1 MESSLPGTYIIA
13 MILKLV
19 HVTLYYVC
27 YDAIIMKLVPLV
39 CLHIYSEAF
48 YMRSHVPETYCMRS
62 HVPETYCMR
71 SYVLIS

>member
-1 MESSLPGTYIIA
+1 MESSLPGNYVIA
-13 MILKLV
+13 MILKSV

-27 YDAIIMKLVPLV
+27 YNAIIIKFVPLV
-39 CLHIYSEAF
+39 CLHMYSETF
-48 YMRSHVPETYCMRS
+48 YMRSHVPETLCMIS